1 LNKIGVVRFLIVCA
15 SPNNDIADIDNIE
28 VSIFSVPSTRSFQE
42 ITETPATDAPKL
54 GTATDTFSETLKA
67 AELLSEGRGIAA
79 NVNCSVIICTG
90 SVITPIR
97 DAVILLIILTICV
110 VFLLVVLPLV
120 LSDDTSERIFKISVA
135 PEREIFCGI
144 CGQIKDGVGVC
155 VLDGLIIID
164 SVCDGVFVS
173 VCEADAV
180 SVCEADAVSIC
191 EGDAVSVSE
200 GDAVSVSE
208 GDAVS
213 VSEADDVPV
222 SEGDAVSVS
231 EAEAE
236 GVPVS
241 EAEADTNVVR
251 VIVIDG
257 VHVIEALRDL
267 DPVFVILGVRD
278 NNILFVNVRVSLTLP
293 VRERVIEC
301 VRDDVFEYDSLL
313 VEVVVERIL

>member
-15 SPNNDIADIDNIE
+15 SPDNDIADIDSIE

-173 VCEADAV
+173 VSEGDAV
-180 SVCEADAVSIC
+180 SVCEGDAVSICEGDAISVCEGDAISVCEADAVSIC
-191 EGDAVSVSE
+191 EADAVSVSE
-200 GDAVSVSE
+200 GDDVL
-208 GDAVS
+208 

-222 SEGDAVSVS
+222 SD
-231 EAEAE
+231 
-236 GVPVS
+236 P
-241 EAEADTNVVR
+241 DTNVVR

-278 NNILFVNVRVSLTLP
+278 NNILFVDVRVSLTLP
-293 VRERVIEC
+293 VRDRVIEC